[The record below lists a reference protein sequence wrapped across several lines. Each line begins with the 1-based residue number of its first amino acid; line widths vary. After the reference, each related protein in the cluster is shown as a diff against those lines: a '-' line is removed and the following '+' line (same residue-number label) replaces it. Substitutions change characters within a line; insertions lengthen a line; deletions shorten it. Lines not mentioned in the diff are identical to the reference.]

1 MPRSKTDD
9 FEGKDKALINNEK
22 TGAPDKV
29 RTRDPLIT
37 NVGPTF
43 EIVEPRSSIAARSR
57 FFKGTRHADRLT
69 NAMHA
74 IGTVVKLLPPK
85 FRKRTDTM
93 STAETLTAMIPM
105 LLAMASLGLK
115 TT

>member
-1 MPRSKTDD
+1 MDD
-9 FEGKDKALINNEK
+9 FERQDKTLINNEK

-57 FFKGTRHADRLT
+57 FFKGTRHADRMT
-69 NAMHA
+69 SAIHA
-74 IGTVVKLLPPK
+74 IGTEVKLPAPK
-85 FRKRTDTM
+85 FRKRTATV
-93 STAETLTAMIPM
+93 SAAETLTAMMPR
-105 LLAMASLGLK
+105 LLAIDSFGLN